1 MPKFVLMISLVDHIE
16 YLISSHECVVIPGL
30 GALIVRQEP
39 SRFDEATSYFKKPAN
54 EITFNGQIVHND
66 GLLVNSVAKREGM
79 TYEQALAFVDDN
91 VSLYKRLLAKGDDVA
106 LGHIGYLK
114 EINSRVEFV
123 PCFSIDKIDEF
134 FGLNSY
140 KFVPL
145 IRVQSVAVAD
155 NAHVE
160 QEEHVKVVVVKNRNV
175 FANAFRAAASIV
187 LLVCLTVLLTTP
199 VMNDGNQA
207 YASLEMPKVTFAEE
221 NVWGTGMKSDLQI
234 AKPEIAVAEST
245 TAEQSQIETLPE
257 AKYQLIVASLT
268 TEKQAQKYIDAH
280 KDTGMDL
287 QIVKKRKVFYVS
299 AGKSD
304 DYGKLLSQKR
314 KLGDDYSDA
323 WILY

>member
-79 TYEQALAFVDDN
+79 AYEQALAFVDDN

-123 PCFSIDKIDEF
+123 PCFSIDEIDEF

-145 IRVQSVAVAD
+145 THIQTTAADDDVQQEEQVSVVAVRR
-155 NAHVE
+155 H
-160 QEEHVKVVVVKNRNV
+160 NV

-199 VMNDGNQA
+199 VLKDGNQA

-221 NVWGTGMKSDLQI
+221 NVWGAGMKSDLQI
-234 AKPEIAVAEST
+234 AKPGNAVAEST
-245 TAEQSQIETLPE
+245 TTEQAQNDALIE
-257 AKYQLIVASLT
+257 AKYQLILASLT
-268 TEKQAQKYIDAH
+268 TEKQAQKYIDTH
-280 KDTGMDL
+280 KDAGMDL

-304 DYGKLLSQKR
+304 NYGKLLAQKK

>member
-39 SRFDEATSYFKKPAN
+39 SIFDEDSSYFKKPAN

-79 TYEQALAFVDDN
+79 TYEQALAFVEDN

-123 PCFSIDKIDEF
+123 PCVSIDNLDEF

-145 IRVQSVAVAD
+145 TQVQTCPDVLDEEHDEQVVVAVKQH
-155 NAHVE
+155 NM
-160 QEEHVKVVVVKNRNV
+160 

-199 VMNDGNQA
+199 VLNDRNQA

-221 NVWGTGMKSDLQI
+221 SVWGASMKSDLQI
-234 AKPEIAVAEST
+234 AKPESAVMLST
-245 TAEQSQIETLPE
+245 APEQDQMGTSPE

-268 TEKQAQKYIDAH
+268 TEKQAQKYIDTH
-280 KDTGMDL
+280 KDSGIDL

-304 DYGKLLSQKR
+304 NYGKLLSLKK
-314 KLGDDYSDA
+314 KLGNDYSDA

>member
-39 SRFDEATSYFKKPAN
+39 SRFDEATSCFKKPAN

-66 GLLVNSVAKREGM
+66 GLLVNSVAKREDM
-79 TYEQALAFVDDN
+79 AYEQALAFVDDN

-123 PCFSIDKIDEF
+123 PCFSIDEIDEF

-145 IRVQSVAVAD
+145 THIQTTAADDDVQQEEQVSVVAVRC
-155 NAHVE
+155 H
-160 QEEHVKVVVVKNRNV
+160 NV

-199 VMNDGNQA
+199 VLKDGNQA

-221 NVWGTGMKSDLQI
+221 NVWGAGMKSDLQI
-234 AKPEIAVAEST
+234 AKPGNAVAEST
-245 TAEQSQIETLPE
+245 TTEQTQNDALIE

-268 TEKQAQKYIDAH
+268 TEKQAQKYIDTH
-280 KDTGMDL
+280 KDAGMDL

-304 DYGKLLSQKR
+304 NYGKLLAQKK